1 MSDKSHSD
9 DEHYDPEAEI
19 DGNWQQVVLP
29 EVPIVTGE
37 E

>member
-1 MSDKSHSD
+1 MSD
-9 DEHYDPEAEI
+9 DENVDDNYDPEQEVV
-19 DGNWQQVVLP
+19 GNWKAVNLP